1 MGKTFRTIGLFIC
14 ALLIVKAATAVGN
27 DPVFRIKE
35 YHIDAASN
43 FTGTTF
49 NLTLNQDLV
58 DNYFILVR
66 GSRKDSGGLN
76 HSQAYARIFK
86 VPGGKGDLAASTA
99 NNIITLQRHQT
110 HNEWEGV
117 ITVVECLAEEGT
129 DGFKLLDAKDTL
141 LDSAGGSFTSS
152 TNWTTLANVVP
163 YGGYRGG
170 GVQYTSNANAGKITS
185 AMTRIY
191 PSETNTINWVRHAGG
206 DTLVNTKMTTFIV
219 EWGSNWTVQHAFIDG
234 NKGGSGAD
242 ATNEYAT
249 ATINQVTRANTWVWG
264 TGNRTDAG
272 IGDCAEA
279 VLATL
284 GDGKNINATE
294 TKVAVGSE
302 YNDRYYFDVYV
313 LSHASISV
321 EYKFKAD
328 GDTNLTDKPIA
339 ITPAV
344 GNEKFAWVYNTV
356 NGTGTAF
363 PRPQMW
369 ARFTASNEVTISRGY
384 NGQNFVAWVQAINLS
399 GIKYNANPDAPYISI
414 TGSQYLNHRLGATFT
429 NPNAAVYA
437 ADNSVLQDPLA
448 PDNSI
453 NVLVPG
459 EQALR
464 YNYNGASEITITV
477 NIESP
482 TFEIQGTSPY
492 NYQLNVPFSDPK
504 AIFKE
509 PDGTVI
515 SEVSTSTLVNTFKP
529 GTRTIQY
536 SVVDSISNQTFT
548 TSRQVVIGDTLLSRW
563 RFDKGGRDDT
573 KANAGT
579 VVGAEAAK
587 GKFST
592 ALQFD
597 GVDDYVDLGDVAAMD
612 QPSTFTISLWFKRTA
627 NNGGTA
633 KDTNHGV
640 NNVLIGQ
647 ASRAVNDNL
656 EIGTDGTKIEVYIDS
671 YGGLDTTKTIEAG
684 IQNNVWYN
692 LMVAYN
698 AGTVKVYLDGVKK
711 ATWTGFGTRLDSSA
725 QSKLSLGI
733 SRLKLDNGT
742 QSDQM
747 WGDFTGLM
755 DDVRIYTSVFP
766 DSVISRMATSGT
778 LRTWTRSQFR
788 DKLKED
794 SRYSALA
801 TKVATKKDITVAQA
815 QDLIDSDSFD
825 ADGDGRSNLIEY
837 AFGCDSLGADEDEK
851 NRKPKRKLDR
861 AGGYF
866 QITFVRRRIDVA
878 TDLTYYVERSTDLV
892 NWTETGVT
900 LVESEDLGDGLEEVT
915 YKSDEQFNQNDS
927 PKNQYLRIRVE
938 SN

>member
-1 MGKTFRTIGLFIC
+1 M
-14 ALLIVKAATAVGN
+14 LLKKFVPFLWVLLLSLNTLGAVGN

-35 YHIDAASN
+35 YHIDSTSN
-43 FTGTTF
+43 FTGTTY
-49 NLTLNQDLV
+49 NLTLNQDLAE
-58 DNYFILVR
+58 NYFVLVR

-76 HSQAYARIFK
+76 HSQAYARVFK
-86 VPGGKGDLAASTA
+86 VPGGKGNLAASTA

-141 LDSAGGSFTSS
+141 LDSANGSFTSS

-170 GVQYTSNANAGKITS
+170 GVQYTSNQNGGKITS
-185 AMTRIY
+185 ALTRIY

-234 NKGGSGAD
+234 NKGGNGAN

-264 TGNRTDAG
+264 TGNRVDAG

-279 VLATL
+279 VLVTL
-284 GDGKNINATE
+284 GNGKNINATE
-294 TKVAVGSE
+294 TKVAIGSE
-302 YNDRYYFDVYV
+302 YNDRSYFDVYV
-313 LSHASISV
+313 LSHASAAV

-328 GDTNLTDKPIA
+328 GDNGLTDKAIA
-339 ITPAV
+339 VTTSV

-384 NGQNFVAWVQAINLS
+384 NGQHFVAWVQAINLS
-399 GIKYNANPDAPYISI
+399 GIKYNANPGSPYII
-414 TGSQYLNHRLGATFT
+414 IAGSQYLNHRLGATFT
-429 NPNAAVYA
+429 NPNAVVYA
-437 ADNSVLQDPLA
+437 SDNSVLQETLTPT
-448 PDNSI
+448 NSI
-453 NVLVPG
+453 DVQTNG
-459 EQALR
+459 EQTLR
-464 YNYNGASEITITV
+464 YNYEGASEATITA

-482 TFEIQGTSPY
+482 TFAIQGTSPY

-504 AIFKE
+504 AVFKE

-515 SEVSTSTLVNTFKP
+515 SEVSTSTLINTFKP
-529 GTRTIQY
+529 GTRTVQY

-563 RFDKGGRDDT
+563 RFDKGGLDDT
-573 KANAGT
+573 KTNAGT

-587 GKFST
+587 GKFSA

-597 GVDDYVDLGDVAAMD
+597 GADDHVDLGDVAAMD
-612 QPSTFTISLWFKRTA
+612 QPSTFTVSLWFKRTA
-627 NNGGTA
+627 DNSGGS

-640 NNVLIGQ
+640 NNVLLGQ
-647 ASRAVNDNL
+647 ASRASNDNL
-656 EIGTDGTKIEVYIDS
+656 EIGTEGAYIEVYLDT
-671 YGGLDTTKTIEAG
+671 YTGLDTLKRVNAG

-692 LMVAYN
+692 LVLAYS
-698 AGTVKVYLDGVKK
+698 AGTAKVYLNGVKK
-711 ATWTGFGTRLDSSA
+711 ATWTGFGTRLDSSSN
-725 QSKLSLGI
+725 SKLSLGI
-733 SRLKLDNGT
+733 SRIKLDNGT
-742 QSDQM
+742 QTDQM

-766 DSVISRMATSGT
+766 DGVIARMATSGT
-778 LRTWTRSQFR
+778 LRTWTRSQFK

-801 TKVATKKDITVAQA
+801 TKVATREGITLTQA

-825 ADGDGRSNLIEY
+825 ADGDGKSNLMEY
-837 AFGCDSLGADEDEK
+837 AFGSDSLGADENERL
-851 NRKPKRKLDR
+851 RKPKRKLDK
-861 AGGYF
+861 AGGFF
-866 QITFVRRRIDVA
+866 QITFVRRKVEVA
-878 TDLTYYVERSTDLV
+878 TDLVYYVERSTDLS
-892 NWTETGVT
+892 NWSETGVT

-915 YKSDEQFNQNDS
+915 YKSDERFNLNDS

>member
-1 MGKTFRTIGLFIC
+1 MWV
-14 ALLIVKAATAVGN
+14 LLLSLNTLGAVGN

-35 YHIDAASN
+35 YHIDSTSN

-76 HSQAYARIFK
+76 HSQAYARVFK

-141 LDSAGGSFTSS
+141 LDSANGSFTSS

-219 EWGSNWTVQHAFIDG
+219 EWGSNWTVQHVFIDG
-234 NKGGSGAD
+234 NKGGGGAN

-264 TGNRTDAG
+264 TGNRVDAG

-279 VLATL
+279 VLVTL
-284 GDGKNINATE
+284 GDGKNVNTTE

-302 YNDRYYFDVYV
+302 YSDRYYFDVYV
-313 LSHASISV
+313 LSHASASV

-328 GDTNLTDKPIA
+328 GDTNLTDKAIA
-339 ITPAV
+339 VTPAV

-384 NGQNFVAWVQAINLS
+384 NGQNFVSWVQAINLS
-399 GIKYNANPDAPYISI
+399 GIKYNANPGSPYIII
-414 TGSQYLNHRLGATFT
+414 TGDPYLAHRLGAAFT
-429 NPNAAVYA
+429 NPNAIVYA
-437 ADNSVLQDPLA
+437 ADNSVLQSTLS
-448 PDNSI
+448 PDNAL
-453 NVLVPG
+453 NVLTNG
-459 EQALR
+459 EQTLR
-464 YNYNGASEITITV
+464 YNYNGASETSIIV

-482 TFEIQGTSPY
+482 TFEIQGNSPY
-492 NYQLNVPFSDPK
+492 NYQLNVPFTDPK

-515 SEVSTSTLVNTFKP
+515 SEVATSTVVNTFKP

-536 SVVDSISNQTFT
+536 SVTDSVSNQTFT
-548 TSRQVVIGDTLLSRW
+548 TSRQVIIGDTLLSRW
-563 RFDKGGRDDT
+563 RFDKGGLDDT

-579 VVGAEAAK
+579 VTGAEAVK
-587 GKFST
+587 GRFSA

-612 QPSTFTISLWFKRTA
+612 QPSTFTVSLWFKRTVD
-627 NNGGTA
+627 NSGGS

-640 NNVLIGQ
+640 NNVLLGQ
-647 ASRAVNDNL
+647 ASRASNDNL
-656 EIGTDGTKIEVYIDS
+656 EIGTEGTYIEVYLDT
-671 YGGLDTTKTIEAG
+671 YTGLDTLKRVNAG

-692 LMVAYN
+692 LVLAYSE
-698 AGTVKVYLDGVKK
+698 GTAKVYLNGVKK
-711 ATWTGFGTRLDSSA
+711 ATWTGFGTRLDTSSN
-725 QSKLSLGI
+725 SKLSLGI

-742 QSDQM
+742 QSDQL

-766 DSVISRMATSGT
+766 DGVINRMATSGT
-778 LRTWTRSQFR
+778 LRTWTRSQFK

-801 TKVATKKDITVAQA
+801 TKIAAKKNITTAAAQA
-815 QDLIDSDSFD
+815 LIDSNSFD
-825 ADGDGRSNLIEY
+825 ADGDGRSNLVEY
-837 AFGCDSLGADEDEK
+837 AFGSDTLGTDANEK
-851 NRKPKRKLDR
+851 ERRPKRKLDR
-861 AGGYF
+861 ASGDF
-866 QITFVRRRIDVA
+866 QITFIRRKADVA
-878 TDLTYYVERSTDLV
+878 PDIIYRVERSTDLV
-892 NWTETGVT
+892 NWSETGVS
-900 LVESEDLGDGLEEVT
+900 LVSSEDLGDGLEEVT
-915 YKSDEQFNQNDS
+915 YKSDQKFNLTDS
-927 PKNQYLRIRVE
+927 PKNQYLRIRIE